1 MWKSEYLDVFVIA
14 QTIFTSALLAVH
26 DGKRSDFTQNPK
38 KGSEI
43 KIVAIILGE
52 MIGYPT
58 KAVDMDKLI

>member
-14 QTIFTSALLAVH
+14 QTIFTSAAVH